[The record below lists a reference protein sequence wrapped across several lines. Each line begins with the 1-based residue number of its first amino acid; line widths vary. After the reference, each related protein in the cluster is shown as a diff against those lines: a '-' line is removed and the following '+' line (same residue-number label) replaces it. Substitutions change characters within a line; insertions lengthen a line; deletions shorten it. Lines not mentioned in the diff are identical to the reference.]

1 MMSNRVE
8 HSRKRREKKKSET
21 VQSVILFLILYLH
34 RQNNLMVHNT
44 TAEVAARNLTA
55 EDPSRN
61 NLSFKRKI
69 IGFI

>member
-1 MMSNRVE
+1 LSIAVKE
-8 HSRKRREKKKSET
+8 EKKKKSET
-21 VQSVILFLILYLH
+21 VKSVILFLILYLH